1 MPRRKQSK
9 GRLGGGD
16 DGDPGY
22 HSEYEGGG
30 GGRYGVGRE
39 GDGDDTDHEDGGRGH
54 GVDFGTETVRYAMQ
68 LEMQAIDIVDIG
80 NVFATGNDI
89 QTKLSQAQ
97 IDQIGDMLHGP
108 NLGITKGTLVPYDP
122 DATMRSLLQVP
133 SVCIFKDEDGQ
144 PIGVYLLLKVQR
156 LSRRI
161 KGKSKM
167 MMQALMVEAGKLT
180 AGDLPAGDLPA
191 GETALRFEW
200 DMEIV
205 VNNSFI
211 TRWWGTLCEQ
221 CALFV
226 AAGPDQQKYREDLKK
241 VARILL
247 KVRRMKLN
255 QNPGPPLKL
264 KPKTMEEAE
273 EMQNK
278 EKADRDVRGRRNSDK
293 RDLELMKNAEEIKEA
308 REQNKILRDARRAAE
323 AVAAASA
330 AATAGPGFRGP
341 GPPGQ
346 SSQGKGPAAAAAGE
360 GDLPPQDQALLA
372 QLRMYCQDPE
382 KHDVCDRA
390 RSILGSGKRKRGK
403 KRAKQ
408 RNGSEDE
415 SSAVTTD
422 DDCGQRSSANILP
435 VGSKR
440 IQKPPP
446 ERLTMNNLVIS
457 LKDLGSVLNKGT
469 NSRAKQNKDG
479 PFRITFKK
487 DNGRVSQNL
496 DLVSVQAPWGHILL
510 HEVHSVSCLHD
521 DVQFAELCM
530 EFDVNNYRTFVAGLS
545 KDHHLVKFLR
555 KQNIE
560 IPEQV

>member
-293 RDLELMKNAEEIKEA
+293 RDLELMKNAKEIKEA

-403 KRAKQ
+403 Q
-408 RNGSEDE
+408 RESSGDE
-415 SSAVTTD
+415 SSAQETD
-422 DDCGQRSSANILP
+422 EEILP

-440 IQKPPP
+440 RKKEPPQK
-446 ERLTMNNLVIS
+446 LTMHNLVMS
-457 LKDLGSVLNKGT
+457 LNALKKSVVLKKKSEANGT
-469 NSRAKQNKDG
+469 NSKAQKKESEG
-479 PFRITFKK
+479 FSITFKNN
-487 DNGRVSQNL
+487 DGRSFRQL
-496 DLVSVQAPWGHILL
+496 HLVSGTVPPWDHILP
-510 HEVHSVSCLHD
+510 EDVHSVSCFHADIIDLNFVA
-521 DVQFAELCM
+521 DVQNYDEQVAELK
-530 EFDVNNYRTFVAGLS
+530 E
-545 KDHHLVKFLR
+545 DHHVLKVLQKN
-555 KQNIE
+555 KIE
-560 IPEQV
+560 IPKKSKPPR